1 MINAIV
7 EYPFLLALA
16 AALFAEGSAI
26 LLRRV
31 APGFGRWMWALAALL
46 SVLSL
51 VGVVWSFA
59 WAIQERPEM
68 SDSVGWLRA
77 TLGSIVLLTGLVLT
91 VWALTVIRRRAFYAW
106 PNDRLETRPPYHYIR
121 RPIGL
126 GMTLISG
133 GTALIIDA
141 PSVWVWFVVWW
152 ILTQFLFELE
162 EWEIKIRIPSAQVY
176 FERTPRYL
184 PKIRP
189 NM

>member
-1 MINAIV
+1 MIEAIV

-31 APGFGRWMWALAALL
+31 ASGFGRWIWVLAALL

-59 WAIQERPEM
+59 WAVRERPVM
-68 SDSVGWLRA
+68 GVSVGWLPA
-77 TLGSIVLLTGLVLT
+77 TLGSVALLTGLVLT
-91 VWALTVIRRRAFYAW
+91 VWALTVVRRRAFYAW

-126 GMTLISG
+126 GMTLFSFG
-133 GTALIIDA
+133 VALIVNARSI
-141 PSVWVWFVVWW
+141 WVWFVVWW
-152 ILTQFLFELE
+152 ILAQLLFELE
-162 EWEIKIRIPSAQVY
+162 EWEIGFRIPSAQVY

-189 NM
+189 NI